1 MGLKIEGLSFLVVDD
16 NEHMRRLVRRVL
28 NGMGVEQVRG
38 AVDGSAAISELKV
51 EVPDILITDWLM
63 GPMDGLQL
71 THFLRKGANSP
82 NRFLPII
89 MMTGFAEREK
99 VFQAR
104 DAGVTEFLVKPLSAS
119 SLFSRIQA
127 IVEKPRPFV
136 HIGEFFGP
144 DRRRRKNEFQGED
157 KRGATASP
165 KQKKIDMHE
174 VMSQKAI
181 NDLFNPE

>member
-1 MGLKIEGLSFLVVDD
+1 MGLKIQGLSFLVVDD

-28 NGMGVEQVRG
+28 NGMGVEQIRG
-38 AVDGSAAISELKV
+38 APDGSAAIVEMKAEL
-51 EVPDILITDWLM
+51 PDILITDWLM

-71 THFLRKGANSP
+71 TSYIRKGARSP

-119 SLFSRIQA
+119 SLFSRIQT

-144 DRRRRKNEFQGED
+144 DRRRRKNEFTGEE
-157 KRGATASP
+157 KRGIAGSP
-165 KQKKIDMHE
+165 KEKKLDMRE
-174 VMSQKAI
+174 VMSQNAI